1 MRKLASTLP
10 LVSLVPFAIALA
22 GCGDDSETSS
32 GSGGAASSSADATST
47 TSGPTTSTSGTGTG
61 TNTGTGTDATSGTG
75 GEGGGEPIDPLVAVP
90 PEPLGGDPAAACP
103 AAFTDAAPT
112 DGDNDGFE
120 SAGQTRSFFVIL
132 PEASFAGPRP
142 LFVGFNGTNETGP
155 EWSERAKLEELAARG
170 FIVVSPSSNGNGTL
184 WPVWDSLHE
193 AGSDDPETNPDLVY
207 FDELVACM
215 GAHFEVD
222 KNRIYVGG
230 HSAGG
235 IMSNYV
241 LQRRSELLAGGI
253 VASGVFSLTSPE
265 PQTDLD
271 DMFVI
276 VTWGGDND
284 EYSGG
289 SGGVSVPAI
298 NFVEQASIASVF
310 YDDEPNVT
318 QAHCRGDDLGHVW
331 LDALDDWFVD
341 ALLAHPKGLAE
352 GSPRELPATPDGAP
366 ATCSSDPYVFESDVA
381 VDCPDASTVEGC
393 AETCQFIGDCA
404 VENAT
409 VGPILAPQLTDLG
422 FSGDDNTE
430 CGGCIAHCEEHAT
443 TPADDDVLACMV
455 AASTASICG
464 PGIDGALPIIDAFN
478 TCCDGRDDSPWCI
491 DACTIL
497 LTNSAASSLLDSCAA
512 LVEGG

>member
-1 MRKLASTLP
+1 MRTLTSALP
-10 LVSLVPFAIALA
+10 APTTAILSAAALVALSLA
-22 GCGDDSETSS
+22 GVACGDDSET
-32 GSGGAASSSADATST
+32 GSGGSSASSTGATPSTSTATGADAT
-47 TSGPTTSTSGTGTG
+47 TG
-61 TNTGTGTDATSGTG
+61 GTG
-75 GEGGGEPIDPLVAVP
+75 GAGGGESDDPLVIVP
-90 PEPLGGDPAAACP
+90 PSPLGGDPATACP
-103 AAFTDAAPT
+103 GAFAATAPV

-120 SAGQTRSFFVIL
+120 SADQDRSFFLIL
-132 PEASFAGPRP
+132 PEASFEGPRP

-155 EWSERAKLEELAARG
+155 SWSSRAELEDLAARG
-170 FIVVSPSSNGNGTL
+170 FVVVSPSSNGNGTL

-193 AGSDDPETNPDLVY
+193 AGTDDPEQNPDLVY
-207 FDELVACM
+207 FDELVACL
-215 GAHFEVD
+215 GAHFDIDE
-222 KNRIYVGG
+222 NRIYAGG

-235 IMSNYV
+235 IMANYV

-265 PQTDLD
+265 PAAALD

-310 YDDEPNVT
+310 YDDEPAVT
-318 QAHCRGDDLGHVW
+318 QAHCRGDDVGHAW
-331 LDALDDWFVD
+331 LDPLNDWFVD
-341 ALLAHPKGLAE
+341 ALLAHPKGLAA
-352 GSPRELPATPDGAP
+352 GSPSELPAVPAGAP
-366 ATCSSDPYVFESDVA
+366 ATCSSDPYVFESSV
-381 VDCPDASTVEGC
+381 VVECPGTSTVDGC
-393 AETCQFIGDCA
+393 AETCQFMGDCA

-422 FSGDDNTE
+422 FAGEDNTS
-430 CGGCIAHCEEHAT
+430 CGGCIAHCEENAT
-443 TPADDDVLACMV
+443 TPADEEVLGCMV
-455 AASTASICG
+455 AAKDASICG

-478 TCCDGRDDSPWCI
+478 DCCAGRDDSPWCI

-497 LTNSAASSLLDSCAA
+497 VANSAAGALLDGCAE
-512 LVEGG
+512 LVGEE